1 MSVLVKDMKMPKG
14 CHSGCPLTDSDAF
27 TCEITGRD
35 IVLDDEDTI
44 TCRPSWC
51 PLVEVPTHHDK
62 LIYANKLKQAM
73 MASQIEHGII
83 GTTFGLSDAIRIIND
98 ALSVIEE
105 EE

>member
-35 IVLDDEDTI
+35 IVWDEENTL

-51 PLVEVPTHHDK
+51 PLVEVSSDEEMQKYNAYQDEMGGVEAQT
-62 LIYANKLKQAM
+62 M
-73 MASQIEHGII
+73 IE
-83 GTTFGLSDAIRIIND
+83 A
-98 ALSVIEE
+98 EE
-105 EE
+105 

>member
-1 MSVLVKDMKMPKG
+1 MSVFVKDMKMPKG

-51 PLVEVPTHHDK
+51 PLVEVPTPHGG
-62 LIYANKLKQAM
+62 LI
-73 MASQIEHGII
+73 
-83 GTTFGLSDAIRIIND
+83 DAD
-98 ALSVIEE
+98 ALKEQCGDWYTEQGTEEGFIGPLDILLDEAPTVIEAE
-105 EE
+105 E